1 MKRVTSELDKTRK
14 NFSLFSKLKRKSHL
28 NSQVWS
34 EIEEI
39 LIQADVGVVAT
50 SMIIEQLQ
58 EKAKEMKLSA
68 TESIIDVLK
77 EQLKQSLMKLDSA
90 LNTDA
95 ELPVWIFVGVN
106 GVGKTT
112 SIAKVANLKSQGGK
126 NIVMAAGDTFRAAAS
141 EQLERWAVVCGTE
154 LIKGADGADPSSVI
168 FDATEHAHATNA
180 SLVLADTAGRLHTKA
195 NLMQELE
202 KIVRVANKGKGT
214 VTEILLVLDSTVGQ
228 NGLQQAK
235 SFAESVDV
243 TGIILTKLDGSSKGG
258 IIFAIAE
265 ELKIPIKFIGVGESH
280 EDLFPF
286 DAEEFVEMLFDFQEE
301 M

>member
-1 MKRVTSELDKTRK
+1 MKSVTSELDKTRK
-14 NFSLFSKLKRKSHL
+14 NFSFFSRLKRRSHL
-28 NSQVWS
+28 DNQVWG
-34 EIEEI
+34 EIEET

-50 SMIIEQLQ
+50 SKIIEQLQ
-58 EKAKEMKLSA
+58 EETKEMKLSA
-68 TESIIDVLK
+68 AESIIDVLK
-77 EQLKQSLMKLDSA
+77 EQLKGSLTQLDCA
-90 LNTDA
+90 LNTDV

-112 SIAKVANLKSQGGK
+112 SIAKVANLKSREGK
-126 NIVMAAGDTFRAAAS
+126 SIVLAAGDTFRAAAS
-141 EQLERWAVVCGTE
+141 EQLEKWADLCGAD

-180 SLVLADTAGRLHTKA
+180 SLVLADTAGRLHTKT

-214 VTEILLVLDSTVGQ
+214 VTEILMVLDATVGQ

-265 ELKIPIKFIGVGESH
+265 ELKIPIKFIGVGEGH
-280 EDLFPF
+280 EDLVPF

-301 M
+301 T

>member
-235 SFAESVDV
+235 SFAESVDI